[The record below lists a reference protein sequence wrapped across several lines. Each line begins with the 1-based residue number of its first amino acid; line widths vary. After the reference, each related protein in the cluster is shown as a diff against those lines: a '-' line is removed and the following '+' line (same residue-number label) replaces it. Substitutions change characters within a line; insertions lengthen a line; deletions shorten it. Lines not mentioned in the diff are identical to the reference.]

1 MICAWEA
8 YLESHWT
15 FLTRY
20 GADMRS
26 EGHWVGT
33 ARSHS
38 TLLTCMGTQKWPV
51 RF

>member
-26 EGHWVGT
+26 EGHWVGK
-33 ARSHS
+33 ASDFYI
-38 TLLTCMGTQKWPV
+38 LIWKLD
-51 RF
+51 